1 MSKYV
6 VIDNNNKTGEIMNKL
21 FTAVAFM
28 AVSSTLAFA
37 GGHGGSSDKS
47 GASAAHSGN
56 GVHFFGRLYVGYDNK
71 ETSAADG
78 TDNIRDNGGK
88 SRLGIKFKE
97 NLGSMS
103 LIGHAEWKFDI
114 ADGTTGNGS
123 DTACTG
129 ARDCRTFNLHVG
141 NLGFLTGLGYIGI
154 GSFESPYKMMGM
166 YDSNMDTAL
175 ALNQHGGT
183 SNGSHGIDG
192 TWDSSISYHA
202 AMGPIEVAYMRGM
215 AEATSGSNAA
225 SNVNKG
231 DYAFG
236 LKFKHIMPGL
246 EFGMARSHD
255 SSASTG
261 AGLSNDKIFASYKV
275 MPNMGVFYTSE
286 EVEIV
291 TTVANAGII
300 GLAGDITT
308 MGIHYTMGNNMIQL
322 VTASGNMDT
331 ASSDYSTFSISN
343 QMNLSKSTDI
353 TIGYTKKGPEAA
365 VADTRTYGIG
375 ITHKF

>member
-1 MSKYV
+1 
-6 VIDNNNKTGEIMNKL
+6 
-21 FTAVAFM
+21 
-28 AVSSTLAFA
+28 
-37 GGHGGSSDKS
+37 
-47 GASAAHSGN
+47 
-56 GVHFFGRLYVGYDNK
+56 
-71 ETSAADG
+71 
-78 TDNIRDNGGK
+78 
-88 SRLGIKFKE
+88 
-97 NLGSMS
+97 
-103 LIGHAEWKFDI
+103 
-114 ADGTTGNGS
+114 
-123 DTACTG
+123 
-129 ARDCRTFNLHVG
+129 
-141 NLGFLTGLGYIGI
+141 
-154 GSFESPYKMMGM
+154 MMGM

-183 SNGSHGIDG
+183 SNGSHGIAG

-246 EFGMARSHD
+246 EFGVARSHD